1 MSCRARVPGLMST
14 SSWDSSACL
23 IRACSCTCPA
33 VYLLL
38 PNGQWCGS
46 IAPEPNVPFLARHEP
61 ILPPRLSPDGQR
73 FAFNTPIA
81 GDTNVWVSDILR
93 GSVTRLANEGPSEA
107 PLWAPDGQRI
117 AFTSVQGDRTD
128 IVLKAVDGGSVE
140 RLTTRAS
147 PVFVLSWTPDGS

>member
-1 MSCRARVPGLMST
+1 M
-14 SSWDSSACL
+14 
-23 IRACSCTCPA
+23 
-33 VYLLL
+33 
-38 PNGQWCGS
+38 
-46 IAPEPNVPFLARHEP
+46 
-61 ILPPRLSPDGQR
+61 
-73 FAFNTPIA
+73 
-81 GDTNVWVSDILR
+81 SDILR

-147 PVFVLSWTPDGS
+147 PVFVLSWTPDGSALAFAHATPETLSDIWVLPLTGDRQPVPLQASCPASGPRSRSARVR